1 MKIKGKMTMYLA
13 VILILITGIS
23 AFFARSIQKK
33 TSTAVEESKWE
44 LNRSSEKDVE
54 NTLMELSE
62 QIGEYVLILEN
73 DLEHMLKIAGESM
86 IVIDRERTNGGKD
99 FALKN
104 LVELK
109 ERFDVDDLYVTNAAG
124 VFTYS
129 TSNEAVGN
137 NLFDIWEGYRGL
149 ITGET
154 DEIITPL
161 TIQAETGDIFKFI
174 ALPRAD
180 GRGIV
185 EAAID
190 ANTIGE
196 SLKELIDGKSG
207 IELFNLVNSDGVV
220 LIESSAEG
228 IDNSI
233 KIGEKSSDQ
242 FINEVFSS
250 KESKIEGLGR
260 NVTIYAPIEKQGKV
274 IYALKLQLDTVEYY
288 RNLDIATKHMESIQG
303 IQERESLKS
312 ISMIIIFAVIILV
325 TSIIIVGFYLR
336 PLKHLTREVNEISEG
351 ILDGENFQ
359 ISTNDEFGELSRDF
373 NSMKRQLRELIGHLK
388 SHAED
393 VDSSASQLGEIIE
406 QNSQA
411 STQIAESIGLVAE
424 NSREQMEVVQSASD
438 KLVDADSHV
447 DLTLDASKDMQN
459 EAKKTKEVTIK
470 GRDALEITEEKLG
483 KTGENIA
490 ELSNF
495 VEELDK
501 SSKEIGDILS
511 VIQGITE
518 QTNLLALN
526 AAIEASRAGEHGRGF
541 AVVAEEIRKLAMN
554 SKSSTEQINDIV
566 SKNTSNTERI
576 IKSIEAVTEVMEES
590 VLAIKTSGKYFGDI
604 ESQVAN
610 VNSGINSVER
620 KILDIRAIMQSVVEK
635 SSELSNY
642 AKETAAESQNVSA
655 AAEEQL
661 ASMEETQSAGEA
673 LENLAKN
680 LSNEVS
686 HFKL

>member
-33 TSTAVEESKWE
+33 TSTAVEESKLE

-86 IVIDRERTNGGKD
+86 IVIDRERTNGGND

-104 LVELK
+104 LIELK

-174 ALPRAD
+174 ALPRAN

-196 SLKELIDGKSG
+196 SLKELIDDKSG
-207 IELFNLVNSDGVV
+207 VQLFNLVNSDGVV

-312 ISMIIIFAVIILV
+312 ILMIIIFAVIILV

-388 SHAED
+388 THAED

-447 DLTLDASKDMQN
+447 DLTLNASKDMQN

-470 GRDALEITEEKLG
+470 GRDALEITEERLG

-490 ELSNF
+490 ELSSF

-604 ESQVAN
+604 ENQVSN
-610 VNSGINSVER
+610 VNLGIDSVER

-686 HFKL
+686 HFRL